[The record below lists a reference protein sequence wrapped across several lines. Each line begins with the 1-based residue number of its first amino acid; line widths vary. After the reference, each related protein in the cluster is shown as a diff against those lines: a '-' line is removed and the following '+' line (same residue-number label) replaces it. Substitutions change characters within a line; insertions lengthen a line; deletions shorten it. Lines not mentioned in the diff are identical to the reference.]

1 MGQIMIIKVSKTEL
15 VEAINQVSRVVG
27 VNTTMD
33 ILNGIKL
40 TVSEDKMEIFA
51 TNLDVS
57 IKTTIEADVIDMG
70 EGTVVIGDGKV
81 FEQLIKKFKK
91 DEIAISTEGDK
102 ITLVNGRRKSELKL
116 RKAEDYPASPMVIK
130 ESSFS
135 IQGCVLKDL
144 IKKTS
149 FAIAEEGI
157 KPILTGV
164 LFDVKK
170 GILNLV
176 ALDGFKVAHASKK
189 IDTKIDISVVVPGK
203 GANEIAKA
211 LGNEEATLTFGKNHI
226 CVEVNAVEL
235 TVRLL
240 EGDFVK
246 YSAIMPT
253 EFETVVEVDREE
265 LIDAVEIA
273 ALVGKNE
280 DARLVK
286 FSLTDTSIKITANSK
301 LGKSYEE
308 LDVDL
313 TNGEAG
319 LEISFN
325 SRFVVDGLKAMNSE
339 RVKVQFNSNVSS
351 ALIVPIDENESYE
364 YLVLPVR
371 TKQIAK

>member
-1 MGQIMIIKVSKTEL
+1 MIIKVSKTEL